1 MRKLFLMAA
10 LTLALPIVALAQESP
25 RTEIFAG
32 YSYLRLDDDFN
43 DDRDFNG
50 WTVSVNQTIF
60 KKYFGIKADISG
72 YQGNTMVGLTPRT
85 DLNKFL
91 FLIGPQLTLRKSERF
106 QPFAHAL
113 VGAARITVDNDT
125 LGVNF
130 EDTGF
135 AFAVGG
141 GLDVKALSSKLSVRL
156 FQADYV
162 LTRFDN
168 AVGDTVNS
176 NNFRA
181 SAGIVLR
188 LGSVE

>member
-10 LTLALPIVALAQESP
+10 LTLALPIVGLAQESP

-72 YQGNTMVGLTPRT
+72 YQGNTLVGLTPRT

-125 LGVNF
+125 LGVDF

>member
-50 WTVSVNQTIF
+50 WNVSVNQTIF

>member
-60 KKYFGIKADISG
+60 KKYFGIKADVSG
-72 YQGNTMVGLTPRT
+72 YQGNTMLGLTPRT

-91 FLIGPQLTLRKSERF
+91 FLIGPQLTLRKSEMF
-106 QPFAHAL
+106 QPFAHVL

-135 AFAVGG
+135 ALAVGG

>member
-1 MRKLFLMAA
+1 MRKLFFMAA
-10 LTLALPIVALAQESP
+10 LTLALPLIAQAQDSP
-25 RTEIFAG
+25 RTEIFGG

-50 WTVSVNQTIF
+50 WNVSVNQTIF
-60 KKYFGIKADISG
+60 KKYFGFKADISG
-72 YQGNTMVGLTPRT
+72 YEGNTALGLTPTT
-85 DLNKFL
+85 DLRKFL
-91 FLIGPQLTLRKSERF
+91 FLFGPQFSLRKSERI
-106 QPFAHAL
+106 QPFAHVL
-113 VGAARITVDNDT
+113 VGAARIDVDNDT
-125 LGVNF
+125 LGVDF
-130 EDTGF
+130 SDTGF

-141 GLDVKALSSKLSVRL
+141 GVDVKALSNKLSVRL

-162 LTRFDN
+162 LTRFEN

>member
-1 MRKLFLMAA
+1 MAA

-50 WTVSVNQTIF
+50 WNVSVNQTIF